1 MNHNVKRNV
10 KTKINFTRVENK
22 RETGTTP
29 HVRSA
34 KRRVHTSACDCPN
47 TRPRAQQTYRSAIYP
62 FTRPSRHRGP
72 RWAARREVAA
82 AARVAAAR
90 AAARAVWA
98 ETGQRPGLRAAERA
112 RASGGERAECTL
124 VGARRRVAPGCVHQ
138 RTARRSAK
146 AAGLSRRTT
155 GRAPLRVSRQA
166 SLARAAAPGFWR
178 GAQAPRQLRL
188 ELERLPARCRLPLP
202 LTTRRGR
209 RPAAP
214 WRSSSVCLPLSALPE
229 LRHHRGDRGTFHFV
243 VYISSTSRPLR
254 TVLDVSSE

>member
-1 MNHNVKRNV
+1 MDHGESMPLFIARNRMEHGRSAGHGDWCGKASRRRQYTFHEDAMANKSDSRHGQRKEVETKVVVECGPPQPTYSLVTTLTFVSISCVKRRTLERLSKATMNHNVKRNV

-90 AAARAVWA
+90 ALLRPRPRRRPPRSP
-98 ETGQRPGLRAAERA
+98 QRPR
-112 RASGGERAECTL
+112 SPW
-124 VGARRRVAPGCVHQ
+124 RRRPPPP
-138 RTARRSAK
+138 RRSQ
-146 AAGLSRRTT
+146 S
-155 GRAPLRVSRQA
+155 
-166 SLARAAAPGFWR
+166 
-178 GAQAPRQLRL
+178 
-188 ELERLPARCRLPLP
+188 
-202 LTTRRGR
+202 
-209 RPAAP
+209 
-214 WRSSSVCLPLSALPE
+214 
-229 LRHHRGDRGTFHFV
+229 
-243 VYISSTSRPLR
+243 
-254 TVLDVSSE
+254 